1 MGRDTSIGVGLL
13 ALCGLL
19 YWQAG
24 LVSVPPFIPI
34 GPSFYPRVMAIFLA
48 GLAVWLIAEDLFK
61 KRKSARETKK
71 ATGPAP
77 NYRRVLWG
85 FLIFLGYVA
94 CLDLIGF
101 MTSTFLFILGLS
113 WRSDRAM
120 PARFRN
126 SSPWPPGRPWCAT
139 CFSKN
144 TFMSSSRGDCYSKDR
159 PWTFF

>member
-34 GPSFYPRVMAIFLA
+34 GPSFYPRVMVIFLA

-61 KRKSARETKK
+61 RRTSARETKK

-101 MTSTFLFILGLS
+101 VTSTFLFILGLS
-113 WRSDRAM
+113 WAIGPRN
-120 PARFRN
+120 AREIPKLFAVAAGTALVCYLLFEKYLYVFL
-126 SSPWPPGRPWCAT
+126 P
-139 CFSKN
+139 
-144 TFMSSSRGDCYSKDR
+144 RGLL
-159 PWTFF
+159 F

>member
-48 GLAVWLIAEDLFK
+48 GLAVWLIAEGLFK
-61 KRKSARETKK
+61 KRTSARETKK

-101 MTSTFLFILGLS
+101 VTSTFLFILGLS
-113 WRSDRAM
+113 WAIGPRN
-120 PARFRN
+120 AREIPKLFAVAAGTALVCYLLFEKYLYVFL
-126 SSPWPPGRPWCAT
+126 P
-139 CFSKN
+139 
-144 TFMSSSRGDCYSKDR
+144 RGLL
-159 PWTFF
+159 F

>member
-34 GPSFYPRVMAIFLA
+34 GPSFYPRVMVIFLA

-61 KRKSARETKK
+61 KRTSARETKK
-71 ATGPAP
+71 ATSPAP
-77 NYRRVLWG
+77 NYRLVLWG

-101 MTSTFLFILGLS
+101 VTSTFLFILGLS
-113 WRSDRAM
+113 WAIGPRN
-120 PARFRN
+120 AREIPKLFAVAAGTALVCYLLFEKYLYVFL
-126 SSPWPPGRPWCAT
+126 P
-139 CFSKN
+139 
-144 TFMSSSRGDCYSKDR
+144 RGLL
-159 PWTFF
+159 F

>member
-1 MGRDTSIGVGLL
+1 MGRDTAIGIGLL
-13 ALCGLL
+13 GLCGLL

-34 GPSFYPRVMAIFLA
+34 GPSFYPRVMLVFLA
-48 GLAVWLIAEDLFK
+48 GLALWLIAEDVLK
-61 KRKSARETKK
+61 KRSSAGEAKK

-101 MTSTFLFILGLS
+101 LTSTFLFVLGLS
-113 WRSDRAM
+113 WAIGPREFREM
-120 PARFRN
+120 PKLVAVAIGTALVTYLVFEKYLYVFL
-126 SSPWPPGRPWCAT
+126 P
-139 CFSKN
+139 
-144 TFMSSSRGDCYSKDR
+144 RGLL
-159 PWTFF
+159 F

>member
-34 GPSFYPRVMAIFLA
+34 GPSFYPRVMVIFLA

-61 KRKSARETKK
+61 KRTSARETKK

-101 MTSTFLFILGLS
+101 VTSTFLFILGLS
-113 WRSDRAM
+113 WAIGPRN
-120 PARFRN
+120 AREIPKLFAVAAGTALVCYLLFEKYLYVFL
-126 SSPWPPGRPWCAT
+126 P
-139 CFSKN
+139 
-144 TFMSSSRGDCYSKDR
+144 RGLL
-159 PWTFF
+159 F